1 MLRTRELRSVIE
13 VLDDS
18 ISTLS
23 CLKDSLVL
31 KYNDIKQRCEEPELE
46 SETKVDLQEVDYEQ
60 LRKLES
66 IAYDIISRKD
76 TGFIVHLAQ
85 FIKDY
90 DLECAITDFDV
101 DDCAVNN
108 NDRK

>member
-1 MLRTRELRSVIE
+1 MLRTKELRSVID

-31 KYNDIKQRCEEPELE
+31 KYNDIRQRCEEP
-46 SETKVDLQEVDYEQ
+46 SAETVDELQEVDYEQ

-76 TGFIVHLAQ
+76 TSFIVHLAQ

-90 DLECAITDFDV
+90 DLKCAITDFDV

-108 NDRK
+108 DDRK

>member
-1 MLRTRELRSVIE
+1 MLQTKELRSVIDALE
-13 VLDDS
+13 DS

-31 KYNDIKQRCEEPELE
+31 KYNDIKQRCEENE
-46 SETKVDLQEVDYEQ
+46 SEQKAELQEIDYAQ

-76 TGFIVHLAQ
+76 TGFILNLVQ
-85 FIKDY
+85 FIRAY
-90 DLECAITDFDV
+90 DLKCIIPDFDV
-101 DDCAVNN
+101 DSCVVNN
-108 NDRK
+108 DDRK

>member
-1 MLRTRELRSVIE
+1 MLRTKELRSVIE

-23 CLKDSLVL
+23 CLKDSLAL
-31 KYNDIKQRCEEPELE
+31 KYNDIKQRCEEPFAEKE
-46 SETKVDLQEVDYEQ
+46 ADVQEVDYAQ

-90 DLECAITDFDV
+90 DLKCAIADFDV

-108 NDRK
+108 DDRK

>member
-1 MLRTRELRSVIE
+1 MLRTKELSSVIDI
-13 VLDDS
+13 LDDS
-18 ISTLS
+18 ISALS
-23 CLKDSLVL
+23 CLKDSLVS
-31 KYNDIKQRCEEPELE
+31 KCNDIKQRCEEPSAER
-46 SETKVDLQEVDYEQ
+46 VDDVQKVDYEQ

-90 DLECAITDFDV
+90 DLKCAIPDFDV

-108 NDRK
+108 DDRK

>member
-1 MLRTRELRSVIE
+1 MLQTKELRSVIDALE
-13 VLDDS
+13 DS

-31 KYNDIKQRCEEPELE
+31 KYNDIKQRCEESNAEQKDE
-46 SETKVDLQEVDYEQ
+46 LQEIDYAQ

-76 TGFIVHLAQ
+76 TGFIIHLAQ

-90 DLECAITDFDV
+90 GLKCAITDFDV

-108 NDRK
+108 DDRK

>member
-1 MLRTRELRSVIE
+1 MLRTTELRSVINI
-13 VLDDS
+13 LDDS

-31 KYNDIKQRCEEPELE
+31 KYNDIKQRCEEPEHE
-46 SETKVDLQEVDYEQ
+46 SEQKVELQEIDYAQ

-76 TGFIVHLAQ
+76 TGFIIHLAQ

-90 DLECAITDFDV
+90 DLKCADPDFDV

-108 NDRK
+108 DDRK